1 VRGFSLI
8 ELIFVLIIIG
18 VLSVIGAG
26 YIYNGENVLLSD
38 ANVLKQK
45 LLEKRS
51 NALGFMADMNKED
64 EKNSVCLKI
73 NKDDLSKD
81 SDKVKYIFK
90 STINS
95 SWDILCFDSFGRI
108 YHDEVNISNLI
119 PNEFNITLKTEDNNK
134 KILTVYPIS
143 GYVKVW

>member
-1 VRGFSLI
+1 MKGFSLI

-95 SWDILCFDSFGRI
+95 PWDILCFDSFGRI

-119 PNEFNITLKTEDNNK
+119 HNEFNITLKTEDNNK

>member
-1 VRGFSLI
+1 MRGFSLI